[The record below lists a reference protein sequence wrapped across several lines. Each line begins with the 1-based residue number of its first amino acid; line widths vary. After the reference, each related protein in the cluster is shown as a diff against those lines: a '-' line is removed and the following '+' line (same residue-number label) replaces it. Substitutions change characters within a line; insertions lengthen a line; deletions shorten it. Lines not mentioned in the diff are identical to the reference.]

1 MTREMVTRAF
11 GWKSMAVAGVL
22 LVTIVAGAPAARQR
36 PNDGPAD
43 GARAP
48 MPNASD
54 SRLLRSHDWLRT
66 VRDDP
71 GGPTVAVRLDDVLGG
86 LGRGVVLDRPALGRV
101 VREVVGSDEAVDG
114 LRVGELLDRVPRV
127 RVSSQGLSMV
137 IGRRTLTQIVQHVAG
152 RGGVDDMT
160 VGEVL
165 DGVAGAQLTHDGM
178 AGLLDQDATTSLLG
192 AILPGAQR
200 VDHSRDAQARRRQ
213 ALQRLYGR
221 VVDLVRQVRREGFAD
236 ADRNAVY
243 EEAHKR
249 LLAERQLAAIPLLD
263 GHLRLEEELAAAQ
276 VGTSSRAERIA
287 SRWEARRKAFGAQV
301 VEMLFSR
308 DEAMERY
315 EVDRL
320 ALAADLSL
328 SDEDRARKLGERRQA
343 LKVEL
348 AAQGSYVSFPDEA
361 RDAPDLAAA
370 GEGRPR

>member
-71 GGPTVAVRLDDVLGG
+71 GGPTVEVRLDDVLGG

-178 AGLLDQDATTSLLG
+178 AGLLMSFCLLTKSYAYFTETSPLEK
-192 AILPGAQR
+192 
-200 VDHSRDAQARRRQ
+200 RRRI
-213 ALQRLYGR
+213 APAWRPAGGATY
-221 VVDLVRQVRREGFAD
+221 ATSTPP
-236 ADRNAVY
+236 
-243 EEAHKR
+243 
-249 LLAERQLAAIPLLD
+249 AA
-263 GHLRLEEELAAAQ
+263 R
-276 VGTSSRAERIA
+276 
-287 SRWEARRKAFGAQV
+287 
-301 VEMLFSR
+301 
-308 DEAMERY
+308 
-315 EVDRL
+315 
-320 ALAADLSL
+320 
-328 SDEDRARKLGERRQA
+328 
-343 LKVEL
+343 
-348 AAQGSYVSFPDEA
+348 
-361 RDAPDLAAA
+361 
-370 GEGRPR
+370 